1 MTQVFI
7 GALLAGA
14 VVVWAM
20 VFLKLAQQR
29 AARTQ
34 RERSRAELEQQVQR
48 LDAGNERRGPRP
60 GSSAR

>member
-20 VFLKLAQQR
+20 VFVKLAQQR
-29 AARTQ
+29 SARTQ

-48 LDAGNERRGPRP
+48 LDAGNERPAP
-60 GSSAR
+60 PPDSSAR